1 MLIRSLISVF
11 CFVSSLIS
19 AFTESGWIPLATT
32 KFMRMIIQRLPS
44 RHDNDNN
51 DENDLVELSAASKQQ
66 ACAGYTRGAR
76 VFQGLM
82 LQDGQNYVYLRHV
95 YMERPAERDSR
106 LKLSSCQA
114 QPIPTRVII
123 EIFRA
128 MPHVPATTDFN

>member
-19 AFTESGWIPLATT
+19 AFTESGWIPLATM
-32 KFMRMIIQRLPS
+32 KFMRVIIQRLPS

-51 DENDLVELSAASKQQ
+51 DEHDLVELSAASKQQ
-66 ACAGYTRGAR
+66 AWAYTR

>member
-1 MLIRSLISVF
+1 
-11 CFVSSLIS
+11 
-19 AFTESGWIPLATT
+19 
-32 KFMRMIIQRLPS
+32 MRVIIQRLPS

-66 ACAGYTRGAR
+66 AWAYTHGAR

-128 MPHVPATTDFN
+128 MLYVPATTDVN